1 MLRDS
6 FDKAEDDH
14 KHRLLA
20 ESQVEAD
27 RIIYDLQSALQLD
40 AKYVL
45 TTEEIENLHL
55 FNSFKNCC
63 ELNSISSP
71 SKLSSISGNS

>member
-1 MLRDS
+1 MASQRVKITGMLKDS

-40 AKYVL
+40 AKNVL
-45 TTEEIENLHL
+45 TIEKL
-55 FNSFKNCC
+55 KTYNC
-63 ELNSISSP
+63 
-71 SKLSSISGNS
+71 K